1 MTAQPPT
8 VATAFPA
15 GPLYAEPVTSPD
27 EPEPSPSDIASLARD
42 HLANERTYLAWL
54 RTAVAVMALGLGIA
68 GIANT
73 STTTSIVAGAILV
86 AAGTIGVC
94 YGTLRY
100 RQMTDDLASGR
111 FRVDRRARS
120 AAITSTVLVVA
131 VFAALVTLLIGRR

>member
-1 MTAQPPT
+1 MTT
-8 VATAFPA
+8 
-15 GPLYAEPVTSPD
+15 PD
-27 EPEPSPSDIASLARD
+27 EREPSPSDLASLARD

-73 STTTSIVAGAILV
+73 TTTTSIVAGAILV
-86 AAGTIGVC
+86 GAGTAGVC

-100 RQMTDDLASGR
+100 RQMTDDLAHGR

-120 AAITSTVLVVA
+120 AGITSALLVVA
-131 VFAALVTLLIGRR
+131 VLAALVTLLVGRR